1 MVVKRQASVKSIKR
15 RSRKSQKITMGRS
28 KEFLYR
34 GLSLEEL
41 KKMSDQELFKILPS
55 RARRSLTREM
65 NPEQKKLYLKM
76 NSEEKE
82 IKTHVRDFII
92 LPKYIGKVM
101 EVYNGNSYVK
111 FEIKPEMM
119 GHYLGEYAQTRKEVK
134 HSGPGVGATRSSKF
148 MPLK

>member
-82 IKTHVRDFII
+82 IKTHVRD
-92 LPKYIGKVM
+92 
-101 EVYNGNSYVK
+101 
-111 FEIKPEMM
+111 
-119 GHYLGEYAQTRKEVK
+119 RKSV
-134 HSGPGVGATRSSKF
+134 V
-148 MPLK
+148 